1 MKMKMDENRM
11 IADFF
16 SCRMIKNSLE
26 INSSIL
32 FIIILFEVLVAQN
45 EEGMIIK
52 NSIILIQLGITV
64 LDDGSKIENRF
75 LIIFNLIVID

>member
-1 MKMKMDENRM
+1 MKMDENRM